1 MYYAVDS
8 KNEIVATG
16 DNMVECSQRAAAK
29 TGYSSAPGSVA
40 PYFITNHDWFG
51 ETCPMCA
58 EEWRDCKCGR
68 TKND

>member
-16 DNMVECSQRAAAK
+16 GDMAECSQRAAVK

-40 PYFITNHDWFG
+40 PYSITNLDWFG

-58 EEWRDCKCGR
+58 DEWRDCKCEV
-68 TKND
+68 KNV